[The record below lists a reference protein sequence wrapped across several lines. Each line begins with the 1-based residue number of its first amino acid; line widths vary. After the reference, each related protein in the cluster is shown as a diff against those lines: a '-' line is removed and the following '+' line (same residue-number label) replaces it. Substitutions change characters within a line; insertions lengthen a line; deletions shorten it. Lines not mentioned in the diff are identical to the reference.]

1 MSAIFLL
8 GGEMGRKTGIIV
20 IDEKDNVATALEA
33 LSAGAEVSVEVQ
45 GHIEK
50 IRLLSDIPMGH
61 KLALRDI
68 EKGEAVVKYGENIGH
83 SISRIRRGEYVHVHN
98 VVSEVRSERS

>member
-1 MSAIFLL
+1 MSA
-8 GGEMGRKTGIIV
+8 KTEIIV
-20 IDEKDNVATALEA
+20 INEKDNVATALET

-50 IRLLSDIPMGH
+50 ITLLSDIPVGH

-68 EKGEAVVKYGENIGH
+68 EKGEAVIKYGEHIGQ
-83 SISRIRRGEYVHVHN
+83 STSRISRGEYVHVHN
-98 VVSEVRSERS
+98 VVSQVRGERS